1 MISAEFDQELQ
12 RLGTQLREIRE
23 LAVRLCDRAL
33 LAWHVPALR
42 ALAVVATIVVA
53 LAFVF
58 LLALVLSGCSPEPV
72 TPSPGLPLCPQACDM
87 LERLECP
94 EGIDPECTPDCERL
108 SRLGYLWADDSSGP
122 ECVVTSDGTVEGV
135 RACNVRCQR

>member
-12 RLGTQLREIRE
+12 KLRTQLSEIRE

-42 ALAVVATIVVA
+42 ALAIVAA

-94 EGIDPECTPDCERL
+94 EGLDPECTPDCEPL
-108 SRLGYLWADDSSGP
+108 SQLGYLWMDDSSGP
-122 ECVVTSDGTVEGV
+122 SCVTKSDGTVEGV
-135 RACNVRCQR
+135 RACNVRCER

>member
-1 MISAEFDQELQ
+1 MISTEFDQELQ
-12 RLGTQLREIRE
+12 RIRRT
-23 LAVRLCDRAL
+23 ASGVFDRAL

-42 ALAVVATIVVA
+42 ALAIAAAVVAA

-58 LLALVLSGCSPEPV
+58 LLALALSGCSPEPV

-94 EGIDPECTPDCERL
+94 EGLDPDCTPDCERL
-108 SRLGYLWADDSSGP
+108 SRLGYVWMDDSSGP
-122 ECVVTSDGTVEGV
+122 SCVVASDGTVEGV
-135 RACNVRCQR
+135 RACNVRCER